1 MKREVGVRFDLEL
14 AKGVVDSFAGLSG
27 VPVRL
32 YSSDGSLVYEQA
44 GENCCC
50 DTCRRVVRLTAQD
63 TQCERVHQHGMRHAE
78 QFGGRY
84 IYFCPA
90 GMTFFS
96 SPILIGGAQ
105 AGAFVCGPVLLME
118 LEDYLEEEFVALDIR
133 SQRDRR
139 AFLSALQSVPQIEP
153 RQMNYL
159 SQQLFANAVY
169 VSDSVQ
175 ELLVFRNA
183 NQNQEMISD
192 YIQQLKRSGAPQG
205 YPVQLEQD
213 LLAAVSG
220 CRIVEAEALL
230 NEVLS
235 NLFYSYDTVAEI
247 DERIVELVILMSRA
261 AIYSGAEVEQV
272 LHLNSRFIR
281 QARSLH
287 RQDEMT
293 QWAQAVLR
301 HFLNLVQTP
310 PDSKHR
316 NLIYEAISYIQANY
330 MGPMTLQQVADSIG
344 YSASYFSKVFK
355 QETGETFRNY
365 LNRLRIEKSKSLLL
379 SSPAPISE
387 ICSTVAFEDQS
398 YFCKVFKRYVG
409 VTPDRYR
416 KRQRRLDLLKE
427 HGGEESREDSNK
439 EKSIMKYST

>member
-1 MKREVGVRFDLEL
+1 M
-14 AKGVVDSFAGLSG
+14 
-27 VPVRL
+27 
-32 YSSDGSLVYEQA
+32 
-44 GENCCC
+44 
-50 DTCRRVVRLTAQD
+50 
-63 TQCERVHQHGMRHAE
+63 
-78 QFGGRY
+78 
-84 IYFCPA
+84 
-90 GMTFFS
+90 
-96 SPILIGGAQ
+96 
-105 AGAFVCGPVLLME
+105 
-118 LEDYLEEEFVALDIR
+118 
-133 SQRDRR
+133 
-139 AFLSALQSVPQIEP
+139 SALQSVPQIEP

-175 ELLVFRNA
+175 ELLVFRNV

-316 NLIYEAISYIQANY
+316 NLIYKAISYIQANY

-416 KRQRRLDLLKE
+416 KRQRQLDLLKE
-427 HGGEESREDSNK
+427 HGGEEKQEG
-439 EKSIMKYST
+439 

>member
-1 MKREVGVRFDLEL
+1 MRFDLEL

-118 LEDYLEEEFVALDIR
+118 LEDYLEEEFAALDIR

-205 YPVQLEQD
+205 YPV
-213 LLAAVSG
+213 
-220 CRIVEAEALL
+220 
-230 NEVLS
+230 
-235 NLFYSYDTVAEI
+235 
-247 DERIVELVILMSRA
+247 
-261 AIYSGAEVEQV
+261 
-272 LHLNSRFIR
+272 
-281 QARSLH
+281 
-287 RQDEMT
+287 
-293 QWAQAVLR
+293 
-301 HFLNLVQTP
+301 
-310 PDSKHR
+310 
-316 NLIYEAISYIQANY
+316 
-330 MGPMTLQQVADSIG
+330 
-344 YSASYFSKVFK
+344 
-355 QETGETFRNY
+355 
-365 LNRLRIEKSKSLLL
+365 
-379 SSPAPISE
+379 
-387 ICSTVAFEDQS
+387 
-398 YFCKVFKRYVG
+398 
-409 VTPDRYR
+409 
-416 KRQRRLDLLKE
+416 
-427 HGGEESREDSNK
+427 
-439 EKSIMKYST
+439 

>member
-1 MKREVGVRFDLEL
+1 M
-14 AKGVVDSFAGLSG
+14 
-27 VPVRL
+27 
-32 YSSDGSLVYEQA
+32 
-44 GENCCC
+44 
-50 DTCRRVVRLTAQD
+50 
-63 TQCERVHQHGMRHAE
+63 
-78 QFGGRY
+78 
-84 IYFCPA
+84 
-90 GMTFFS
+90 
-96 SPILIGGAQ
+96 
-105 AGAFVCGPVLLME
+105 
-118 LEDYLEEEFVALDIR
+118 
-133 SQRDRR
+133 
-139 AFLSALQSVPQIEP
+139 
-153 RQMNYL
+153 
-159 SQQLFANAVY
+159 
-169 VSDSVQ
+169 
-175 ELLVFRNA
+175 
-183 NQNQEMISD
+183 
-192 YIQQLKRSGAPQG
+192 
-205 YPVQLEQD
+205 
-213 LLAAVSG
+213 
-220 CRIVEAEALL
+220 
-230 NEVLS
+230 
-235 NLFYSYDTVAEI
+235 
-247 DERIVELVILMSRA
+247 RIVELVILTSRA
-261 AIYSGAEVEQV
+261 AIYSGADAEQV

-416 KRQRRLDLLKE
+416 KRRRRLDPLKE
-427 HGGEESREDSNK
+427 HGGEEKQEG
-439 EKSIMKYST
+439 